1 MMNLHGD
8 LLYIYH
14 LLDQHSVLYVKTFI
28 SGDGRYRYAQVS
40 EPDNTAP
47 GRVRLDRSSAHD
59 HVGVIY
65 SDCSLFFCINSDCS
79 LFGETCS
86 TARAFLAILS
96 CVFTLA

>member
-1 MMNLHGD
+1 MSRPLF
-8 LLYIYH
+8 
-14 LLDQHSVLYVKTFI
+14 QVT
-28 SGDGRYRYAQVS
+28 GRYRYAQVS

-59 HVGVIY
+59 HVGVSY
-65 SDCSLFFCINSDCS
+65 SDCS